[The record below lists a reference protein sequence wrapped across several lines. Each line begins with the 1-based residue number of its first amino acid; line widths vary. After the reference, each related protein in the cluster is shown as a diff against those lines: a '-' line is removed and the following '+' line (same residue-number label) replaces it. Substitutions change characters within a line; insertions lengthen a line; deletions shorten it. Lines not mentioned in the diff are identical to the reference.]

1 MLIKMLKETKR
12 FGFSS
17 CVVAKNIYNNICH
30 CCLSSIQFA
39 LAHPQLRKAVLHRHR
54 QQESQ
59 VSHGL
64 LLVREVHHGKVTLS
78 RHVTLLLWCP
88 LVVVLASPNTSSA
101 TISRHALFVARSSS
115 SWPVQTLR
123 VQRIYY
129 FRLVEQDVGVI
140 RPCFLC
146 CTFVVVLASPN
157 ASSATYLLH
166 SSCRARR
173 WRSQAM
179 LSLLHVRRRLGQFK
193 RFESGRAG
201 PRHNHAM
208 LSLLHAHRCLGQ
220 SKRLVSTRFVWQRKT
235 PA

>member
-101 TISRHALFVARSSS
+101 TISRHVLFVARSSS

-140 RPCFLC
+140 RLCFLC
-146 CTFVVVLASPN
+146 CMFVIVLASPN

-166 SSCRARR
+166 SS
-173 WRSQAM
+173 
-179 LSLLHVRRRLGQFK
+179 
-193 RFESGRAG
+193 GRAG
-201 PRHNHAM
+201 RRRNHPM
-208 LSLLHAHRCLGQ
+208 LSLLHARRCLGQ
-220 SKRLVSTRFVWQRKT
+220 SERLVSTRFVWQSKT

>member
-59 VSHGL
+59 VSHRL
-64 LLVREVHHGKVTLS
+64 LLITFALLT
-78 RHVTLLLWCP
+78 TLLLWCP

-129 FRLVEQDVGVI
+129 FRLVEQDVVI

-146 CTFVVVLASPN
+146 CTFVVVLASSNASSLVEQDPGIITPCSLCCTLIVVLASPN
-157 ASSATYLLH
+157 ASYLLD
-166 SSCRARR
+166 
-173 WRSQAM
+173 
-179 LSLLHVRRRLGQFK
+179 L
-193 RFESGRAG
+193 SGRA
-201 PRHNHAM
+201 RHRRNHAIFACS
-208 LSLLHAHRCLGQ
+208 LSSWPVQTL
-220 SKRLVSTRFVWQRKT
+220 
-235 PA
+235 

>member
-39 LAHPQLRKAVLHRHR
+39 LAHPQLCEAVLHCHR

-59 VSHGL
+59 VSHCL
-64 LLVREVHHGKVTLS
+64 LLITFALLT
-78 RHVTLLLWCP
+78 TLLLWCP

-101 TISRHALFVARSSS
+101 TISRHALFVAHSLS

-123 VQRIYY
+123 VQCIYY

-146 CTFVVVLASPN
+146 CMFVVVLASPN
-157 ASSATYLLH
+157 ASSATYLLLVVVGQ
-166 SSCRARR
+166 CFA
-173 WRSQAM
+173 W
-179 LSLLHVRRRLGQFK
+179 HV
-193 RFESGRAG
+193 
-201 PRHNHAM
+201 
-208 LSLLHAHRCLGQ
+208 
-220 SKRLVSTRFVWQRKT
+220 
-235 PA
+235 

>member
-59 VSHGL
+59 VSHRL
-64 LLVREVHHGKVTLS
+64 LLITFALLT
-78 RHVTLLLWCP
+78 TLLLWCP

-129 FRLVEQDVGVI
+129 IRLAEHDVGVI
-140 RPCFLC
+140 RPCSLC
-146 CTFVVVLASPN
+146 CTFVVVLASSNASSLAEQDPSIIAPCSLCCTLIVVLASPN
-157 ASSATYLLH
+157 ASYLLD
-166 SSCRARR
+166 
-173 WRSQAM
+173 
-179 LSLLHVRRRLGQFK
+179 L
-193 RFESGRAG
+193 SGRA
-201 PRHNHAM
+201 RHRRNHAIFPCS
-208 LSLLHAHRCLGQ
+208 LSYWPVQTL
-220 SKRLVSTRFVWQRKT
+220 
-235 PA
+235 

>member
-101 TISRHALFVARSSS
+101 IISRHALFVARSSS
-115 SWPVQTLR
+115 SWPVQTLQ

-129 FRLVEQDVGVI
+129 IRLAEHDVGVI
-140 RPCFLC
+140 RPCSLC
-146 CTFVVVLASPN
+146 CTFVVVLASSNTSSLVEQDPGIITPCSLCCTLIVVLASPN
-157 ASSATYLLH
+157 ASYLLD
-166 SSCRARR
+166 
-173 WRSQAM
+173 
-179 LSLLHVRRRLGQFK
+179 L
-193 RFESGRAG
+193 SGRA
-201 PRHNHAM
+201 RHRRNHTIFPCS
-208 LSLLHAHRCLGQ
+208 LSSWPVQTL
-220 SKRLVSTRFVWQRKT
+220 
-235 PA
+235 